1 MKKSFKISFV
11 LIVGICFW
19 FGISEN
25 YLSKHHSLFTQ
36 YDIENQQS
44 SSNKEA
50 HQNIFS
56 IEEEDFQND
65 TFNNL
70 QETYC
75 FKLFYY
81 QKYFTSELDFPL
93 AFPFIIWQP
102 PRIS

>member
-44 SSNKEA
+44 SSDKDA
-50 HQNIFS
+50 LQNILS
-56 IEEEDFQND
+56 LEEEDFHND

-70 QETYC
+70 QESYC
-75 FKLFYY
+75 FKSFFY
-81 QKYFTSELDFPL
+81 QKYFISDLNFKF
-93 AFPFIIWQP
+93 AFPVIIWQP